1 MIREGQRLLWHT
13 TAREPKNT
21 QVSLLP
27 VDAGWGLT
35 CVFLVEMGEGRT
47 IQ

>member
-1 MIREGQRLLWHT
+1 MIREGQRLLWYT
-13 TAREPKNT
+13 IARELSNT

-35 CVFLVEMGEGRT
+35 CVFLVETGEGRT